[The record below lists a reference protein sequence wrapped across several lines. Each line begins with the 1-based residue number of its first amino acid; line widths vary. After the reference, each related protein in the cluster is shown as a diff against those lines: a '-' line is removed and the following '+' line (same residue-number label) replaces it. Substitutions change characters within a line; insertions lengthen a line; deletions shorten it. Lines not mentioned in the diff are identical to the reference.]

1 MHSDALIPDIANIVF
16 INILS
21 NVKLALISLWSLYMH
36 SKTFDIFFKFF
47 KQLGIEDGV
56 INKVGS
62 ELKFM
67 ALEPSQVLLYQGEPQ
82 KYGYLI
88 VSGVLR
94 ACYFSNAGN
103 ERCKEYYFQGEMT
116 FLYSAWLTNTP
127 ANYQIDT
134 LNKSEVIR
142 IPLAILNSSNWQSAK
157 LNLLQQQLLYKEE
170 KEVFLLLKNPEERY
184 IHMVKHAPKWLNSLN
199 DIQLSAYIGIS
210 PISLSRIKNR
220 IKKHH
225 FNDVINLS

>member
-1 MHSDALIPDIANIVF
+1 
-16 INILS
+16 
-21 NVKLALISLWSLYMH
+21 
-36 SKTFDIFFKFF
+36 
-47 KQLGIEDGV
+47 
-56 INKVGS
+56 
-62 ELKFM
+62 
-67 ALEPSQVLLYQGEPQ
+67 
-82 KYGYLI
+82 
-88 VSGVLR
+88 
-94 ACYFSNAGN
+94 
-103 ERCKEYYFQGEMT
+103 MT